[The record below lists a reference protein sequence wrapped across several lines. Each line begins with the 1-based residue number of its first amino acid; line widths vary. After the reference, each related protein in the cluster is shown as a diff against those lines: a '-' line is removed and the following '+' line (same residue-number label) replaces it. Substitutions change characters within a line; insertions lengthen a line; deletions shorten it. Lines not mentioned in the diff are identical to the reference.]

1 MQQQPIQQI
10 HSSPSEGTS
19 LQPESRAITRNKN
32 ELKNISEKRRRW
44 EVLDIIFD
52 SLSFFLS
59 FYAVIF
65 AFAYQF
71 LNVSQFLLSSGACSI
86 TIMTSVLLKCY
97 SRHQQQRLYDKMI
110 ELIVEIEVGER
121 LNELQLST
129 SQACYFRSK
138 MRTSDTASK
147 RKRRESMQ
155 SFRGMSAS
163 LDVADVSVS
172 QASATPRSSRV
183 ASVVVP
189 NKIGRAHV

>member
-71 LNVSQFLLSSGACSI
+71 LNVSQFLLI
-86 TIMTSVLLKCY
+86 IWQQIQQIFLFQIVRWLLKIIPFIWD
-97 SRHQQQRLYDKMI
+97 LT
-110 ELIVEIEVGER
+110 
-121 LNELQLST
+121 ST
-129 SQACYFRSK
+129 QNNNS
-138 MRTSDTASK
+138 
-147 RKRRESMQ
+147 
-155 SFRGMSAS
+155 SA
-163 LDVADVSVS
+163 
-172 QASATPRSSRV
+172 
-183 ASVVVP
+183 
-189 NKIGRAHV
+189 I